1 MKIAVVGIGGV
12 GGYYGAL
19 LARHYFDNKDIE
31 IVFIARGKHLEEI
44 KARGLQLL
52 SEKESFTVRPNIAT
66 DDPSGCGTFKL
77 VLFCV
82 KSYDLEESTKLLA
95 PNIDDNTMIISLL
108 NGVDNAQR
116 IQSILR
122 KGKIL
127 NGCVYIGAHI
137 LRPGVVRQVGGSCK
151 LFFGNESDEIID
163 GKRIQNMLKAANIDA
178 EYRNDIR
185 NIVWEKYLFIS
196 PFANATTF
204 MKKTMRELL
213 DNAEGKALLE
223 GLLWEVVNIAKAQR
237 VKIPENMREVT
248 ISKASTF
255 PYETKTS
262 MQMDFEKGKKAEI
275 ETFTGYIVKEGRKH
289 QIAVPNHEMVYE
301 ALQKRGNRFRHLT

>member
-1 MKIAVVGIGGV
+1 MKITVVGIGGV

-19 LARHYFDNKDIE
+19 LARHYSDNKDSE

-44 KARGLQLL
+44 KASGLQLL
-52 SEKESFTVRPNIAT
+52 SEKESFTVRPDTAT
-66 DDPSGCGTFKL
+66 DDPSGCGTFEL

-82 KSYDLEESTKLLA
+82 KGYDLEESTKLIA
-95 PNIDDNTMIISLL
+95 PHIDENTIIISLL
-108 NGVDNAQR
+108 NGVDNAER
-116 IQSILR
+116 LKSILR

>member
-19 LARHYFDNKDIE
+19 LARHYSDKKDCE

-44 KARGLQLL
+44 KASGLQLL
-52 SEKESFTVRPNIAT
+52 TEKENFTVKPDRAT
-66 DDPSGCGTFKL
+66 DNPSRCGTFEL

-82 KSYDLEESTKLLA
+82 KGYDLEESTKLIA
-95 PNIDDNTMIISLL
+95 PHIDENTIIISLL
-108 NGVDNAQR
+108 NGVDNAER
-116 IQSILR
+116 LKSILR
-122 KGKIL
+122 KGKVL

-163 GKRIQNMLKAANIDA
+163 GKKIKNTLKAANIDA
-178 EYRNDIR
+178 EYRKDIR

-204 MKKTMRELL
+204 LNKKMRELL
-213 DNAEGKALLE
+213 DSAEGKKLLE
-223 GLLWEVVNIAKAQR
+223 GLLWEVVNIAKAQS
-237 VKIPENMREVT
+237 VKIPENIKEVT
-248 ISKASTF
+248 ISKASAF

-289 QIAVPNHEMVYE
+289 QIPVPNHEMVYE
-301 ALQKRGNRFRHLT
+301 ALQKRGHLVRNLT

>member
-19 LARHYFDNKDIE
+19 LARHYSDNKDIE

-44 KARGLQLL
+44 KANGLQLL
-52 SEKESFTVRPNIAT
+52 SDKESFTVRPDKAT
-66 DDPSGCGTFKL
+66 DDPSGCGTFEL
-77 VLFCV
+77 ILFCV

-95 PNIDDNTMIISLL
+95 PHIDDNTTIISLL
-108 NGVDNAQR
+108 NGVDNAER
-116 IQSILR
+116 LKSILR

-137 LRPGVVRQVGGSCK
+137 LRPGVIRQVGGSCK

-163 GKRIQNMLKAANIDA
+163 GKSFENTLRAASIEA
-178 EYRNDIR
+178 EYRKDIR

-204 MKKTMRELL
+204 INKTMRELL

-223 GLLWEVVNIAKAQR
+223 GLLQEVVNIAKAKR
-237 VKIPENMREVT
+237 VKIPENIMEAT
-248 ISKASTF
+248 IRKASAF

-262 MQMDFEKGKKAEI
+262 MQMDFEKDKKAEI

-289 QIAVPNHEMVYE
+289 QIAVPNHELVYE

>member
-19 LARHYFDNKDIE
+19 LARHYSGNKDSE

-44 KARGLQLL
+44 KASGLKLL
-52 SEKESFTVRPNIAT
+52 SEKESFTVRPDTAT
-66 DDPSGCGTFKL
+66 DDPSGCGTFEL

-82 KSYDLEESTKLLA
+82 KSYDLEESTKLLF
-95 PNIDDNTMIISLL
+95 PHIDDNTMIISLL
-108 NGVDNAQR
+108 NGVDNAER
-116 IQSILR
+116 LQSILR

-163 GKRIQNMLKAANIDA
+163 GKKIQNMLKAASIDA
-178 EYRNDIR
+178 EYRKDIR

-204 MKKTMRELL
+204 MNKTMRELL
-213 DNAEGKALLE
+213 DNTEGKELLE
-223 GLLWEVVNIAKAQR
+223 GLLWEVVNIAKVQR

-248 ISKASTF
+248 IRKASAF

-275 ETFTGYIVKEGRKH
+275 ETFTGYVVNEGRKH
-289 QIAVPNHEMVYE
+289 QITVPNHEMVYK
-301 ALQKRGNRFRHLT
+301 ALQKRGNRFRHLA